1 MIQENTVKCLLMF
14 LGLIGVTCFVPP
26 RSSQAEEQSMTDAKK
41 VVARVNGK
49 PIYEER
55 VKPEVENGLR
65 KFRKYGMRNEA
76 PDLVKRLRSTA
87 LDKVIGEELILQES
101 QRLPVEDMDE
111 KVRQKLRDL
120 ERKHGTG
127 ERFEKYLKRNNLT
140 MEGVRASLRARV
152 CVDEYLKEKGIS
164 EPQISEE
171 RIKEAYG
178 RNPSSYYREE
188 SIKVSHILISV
199 DGIAEAGGSEQAR
212 QEAEEIHNEIL
223 KGRDFAEV
231 ARKHSDCDSAFSG
244 ASLGYIKR
252 GYMPEEFDRVAF
264 ALEKDTV
271 SGVVKTK
278 FGYHIIKVLDKRPAG
293 VTPYEDVR
301 ELIKRHLQQ
310 QESKKKLAAHI
321 AELKKRAKIE
331 ITE

>member
-1 MIQENTVKCLLMF
+1 MIQENTVRYLLVF

-26 RSSQAEEQSMTDAKK
+26 RSSQAEEQSMADAKK

-65 KFRKYGMRNEA
+65 KFRKYGMRIEA
-76 PDLVKRLRSTA
+76 PDLVKRLQSRA

-164 EPQISEE
+164 EPQIPEE

-178 RNPSSYYREE
+178 RDPNSYYREE

-199 DGIAEAGGSEQAR
+199 DGIVGAAEDEKARQKAEAIR
-212 QEAEEIHNEIL
+212 NEIL
-223 KGRDFAEV
+223 EGKDFAEL
-231 ARKHSDCDSAFSG
+231 AKEHSDCNSASG
-244 ASLGYIKR
+244 GGSLRYIKR

-264 ALEKDTV
+264 ALEKDAV

-278 FGYHIIKVLDKRPAG
+278 FGYHIIKVFDKRPAG

-301 ELIKRHLQQ
+301 DLIKRHLQQ
-310 QESKKKLAAHI
+310 QESKRKLEAHI
-321 AELKKRAKIE
+321 AELRNKAKIE
-331 ITE
+331 ISE